1 MEKEN
6 LARGDRENGRVI
18 IPRARAR
25 VERHKMSRILSLLF
39 LAAIIPSVAAC
50 TAHTDCGSNAY
61 CYDVGF
67 FTTGVWNSVLLLQSC
82 SLLCFRGRRS
92 YRQGRDRLS
101 LRVKLRGHIMH
112 GTLAV

>member
-1 MEKEN
+1 MEKAN

-25 VERHKMSRILSLLF
+25 VERQKMSRILSLLF

-61 CYDVGF
+61 CYDRRVEQRRF
-67 FTTGVWNSVLLLQSC
+67 LLLQSC